1 MSAIVHTV
9 HVVLAGVWLGGV
21 LFTAAVVSPA
31 LKAMKWGEA
40 ERVSV
45 RSIIGRQYARVGGVV
60 IVLLAVFAVLD
71 GAMRGFGT
79 TFRAEYA
86 LLTLLFGLVALHG
99 AYFERRLARLAE
111 REREALSAEAAR
123 TFAERRRASE
133 ALRAGF
139 LGEFVGQRGAYATRD
154 KRVGRFL

>member
-45 RSIIGRQYARVGGVV
+45 RSIIGRQYARVGGVNL
-60 IVLLAVFAVLD
+60 VLLAVFAVLD